1 MKVRGKRSVTQIIMK
16 DLMEVESPVRGIK
29 NSLKK
34 GVVEKSGEELGK
46 VANKGVGV
54 VKVMG
59 VDRGIR
65 NMAVLS
71 NNIFFNSAQLK
82 DVKGFGK
89 GLVKGFKNKDEKS
102 EEEKKE

>member
-1 MKVRGKRSVTQIIMK
+1 
-16 DLMEVESPVRGIK
+16 MEEEK
-29 NSLKK
+29 KK

-54 VKVMG
+54 
-59 VDRGIR
+59 
-65 NMAVLS
+65 
-71 NNIFFNSAQLK
+71 
-82 DVKGFGK
+82 VKGFGK